1 MLAHDNIKMVARHDL
16 NPHVL
21 QLCFSLTAC
30 VSVMKLK
37 EYVILK
43 HYTSQTE
50 LISRI
55 IMAVYKLNK
64 HI

>member
-21 QLCFSLTAC
+21 QLCVSLTAC
-30 VSVMKLK
+30 VSVMLK

-43 HYTSQTE
+43 HY
-50 LISRI
+50 
-55 IMAVYKLNK
+55 A
-64 HI
+64 

>member
-1 MLAHDNIKMVARHDL
+1 MLMLAHDDIKMVARHDL

-37 EYVILK
+37 EYVNHKTLHLTNGINFA
-43 HYTSQTE
+43 E
-50 LISRI
+50 
-55 IMAVYKLNK
+55 
-64 HI
+64 